1 MIFQLL
7 LFTSLSCKIFEQ
19 IYFRWILLYID
30 FILHREFFI
39 LNFSFCIFRHILFS
53 VKSVKSVKIFIQNF
67 FEQKNYEVW
76 LGGWERTSVSTQ
88 LITQYFVVTL
98 HKYWTALLNW
108 TELHCVDTNIITQH
122 SHQYTYLSYSY
133 IFILSFLK
141 NVFILI
147 DDNLIQSHHISD
159 IKHHFG
165 ANISYSVSNS

>member
-39 LNFSFCIFRHILFS
+39 LNFPFCIFRHILFS

-98 HKYWTALLNW
+98 HKYWTAMHW
-108 TELHCVDTNIITQH
+108 TALDRTVSTPVLSH
-122 SHQYTYLSYSY
+122 STHTSTHT
-133 IFILSFLK
+133 
-141 NVFILI
+141 
-147 DDNLIQSHHISD
+147 SHIHIISD
-159 IKHHFG
+159 SHFSKMSWYW
-165 ANISYSVSNS
+165 NWW